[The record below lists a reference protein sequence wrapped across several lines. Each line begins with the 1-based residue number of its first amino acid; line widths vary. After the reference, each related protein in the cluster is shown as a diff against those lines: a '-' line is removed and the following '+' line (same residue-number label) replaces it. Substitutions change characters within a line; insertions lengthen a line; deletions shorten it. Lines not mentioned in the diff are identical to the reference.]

1 MQDNPPESL
10 NLTFNDGAAYERLM
24 GRWSLLAGAQF
35 LDWLAPAPGQAWLD
49 VGCGNGAFTEVIAT
63 QAAPAAL
70 TGIDPSDA
78 QIAYAR
84 QRAGAKGA
92 AFQTGDAQALP
103 FADASFDL
111 AVMGLVISFIPDP
124 ARGLAELVRV
134 TKPGGTVATYMWDLP
149 GGGLPLAPLFRALA
163 EIGHPGQM
171 PPSAAISTGAGLDT
185 LWRGAG
191 LTDIRSTVV
200 TISTAYE
207 DFEDFWASTS
217 APAGPQAR
225 ALQSL
230 PPDQLADLRRRLQTS
245 LPTDSQG
252 RIAYPSV
259 ANAISGRKSG

>member
-1 MQDNPPESL
+1 MQDKPPQSA

-35 LDWLAPAPGQAWLD
+35 LDWLAPAPGQTWLD

-63 QAAPAAL
+63 RAAPASL

-78 QIAYAR
+78 QIAFAR
-84 QRAGAKGA
+84 ERPGARGA
-92 AFQTGDAQALP
+92 TFQVGDAQALP

-111 AVMGLVISFIPDP
+111 AVMGLVIAFIPEP

-171 PPSAAISTGAGLDT
+171 PPSAAISTQAALDS
-185 LWRGAG
+185 LWHAAG
-191 LTDIRSTVV
+191 LTGIRSTVV
-200 TISTAYE
+200 TISTTYD
-207 DFEDFWASTS
+207 DFEDFWASSTGT
-217 APAGPQAR
+217 AGPQAR
-225 ALQSL
+225 TVQSL
-230 PPDQLADLRRRLQTS
+230 SPDELKALRQRLQAS
-245 LPTDSQG
+245 LPTDAQG

-259 ANAISGRKSG
+259 ANAISGRKPG